1 MATLQEKQR
10 TGILSKLNSSGQ
22 SGEKK
27 DLMERVRRTSEQ
39 GLGDPERSNIRRKEQ
54 DRPTLQ
60 RQADL
65 TARTREREYGAK
77 VGTPEFGRAL
87 AAEYAE
93 KYDKDKPPGA
103 PKQDF
108 GGPKQIAEIEE
119 GEDLISQMSREDI
132 RKAQKELAEK
142 GARYREALQGRGAPA
157 EAVRTMA
164 EVGEVGD
171 VRDVEDPGFAESY
184 DEAVQFQ
191 EEEYGGGSL
200 EREAAL
206 SEILGVDRQ
215 TRRESPRREDLIE
228 GGRYAFDEFYEEA
241 KAANPEGRE
250 EDWQDAAI
258 KAYNRSKAEDAAEFA
273 RTFEVED
280 TAQVSG
286 KMEDYAAKR
295 AAELREERLKREA
308 EAAKKKE
315 DVVSKAV
322 SRVQGKAP
330 AQPVVTPQEAAERI
344 TPLLERY
351 KGAAVPFD
359 DFIQQI
365 TSVEEEPS
373 IEEPAE
379 PAVKEEAPVAAADSP
394 KEVFDSYSDLQKA
407 AVLRQPGGEGFS
419 EALESLSVG
428 DLGGFNRVTAGQ
440 GQFVLGRDPKNP
452 SKIVRQFKPRF
463 SVFLD
468 RIPEDLKT
476 SIVEQLNEK
485 VSEKGPELLQQIKT
499 PIEQTLYAQ
508 VSDMKGVPTAEDE
521 AVIKRFTDRFAD
533 YYFNAPAASRG
544 AFGKGPQRE
553 QLIQDFMEAI
563 GASPTYGQ
571 RFRGTFSAPAVGYAS
586 DIFANKPA
594 LYDDLLNFIQA
605 RDTLSNVSDY
615 TESEGSPL
623 ESVIASAAS
632 E

>member
-142 GARYREALQGRGAPA
+142 SARYREALQGRGAPA

-171 VRDVEDPGFAESY
+171 VRDVEDPGFAKSY

-308 EAAKKKE
+308 EAAKKKD

-322 SRVQGKAP
+322 KRVQGKAP

-379 PAVKEEAPVAAADSP
+379 PAEDAVKEEAPVATAPIESDEELTDAEREELEGVERSRALEEETERFRLDVAKQERAVQAATKRLEDLFEAHQVIADAP
-394 KEVFDSYSDLQKA
+394 KKEDLIERSIAFQSEKYA
-407 AVLRQPGGEGFS
+407 RARNRRDIPEMKNAQALMKSAEKQLQSLRQEVLNR
-419 EALESLSVG
+419 EALIRNLDPSNSVV
-428 DLGGFNRVTAGQ
+428 FSPSEMM
-440 GQFVLGRDPKNP
+440 LGRVN
-452 SKIVRQFKPRF
+452 
-463 SVFLD
+463 LD
-468 RIPEDLKT
+468 RLQQVIQEAAGETAPEESPVEDL
-476 SIVEQLNEK
+476 IADAIEEQ
-485 VSEKGPELLQQIKT
+485 G
-499 PIEQTLYAQ
+499 
-508 VSDMKGVPTAEDE
+508 G
-521 AVIKRFTDRFAD
+521 
-533 YYFNAPAASRG
+533 
-544 AFGKGPQRE
+544 
-553 QLIQDFMEAI
+553 
-563 GASPTYGQ
+563 
-571 RFRGTFSAPAVGYAS
+571 
-586 DIFANKPA
+586 
-594 LYDDLLNFIQA
+594 
-605 RDTLSNVSDY
+605 
-615 TESEGSPL
+615 
-623 ESVIASAAS
+623 
-632 E
+632 